1 MIENLRNTTALTP
14 SGGALPAELLDEMAA
29 DTGRGVSNR
38 AEDQLIPLIYILQA
52 TSPMCDKRGS
62 DYHDGAEPGCFYLR
76 GAINPIREGGAG
88 IAAIPCE
95 MQRVWLE
102 FLPDRQGLVERHA
115 QKPADVKTIVQE
127 EGGRR
132 KQILV
137 RANGNTIQDTRE
149 FAVLV
154 DGQPYIL
161 PCWGTRH
168 TFAREW
174 QSWFQQFKHPTTG
187 KVMAS
192 FSRKYRLTTVRESN
206 ALGRWWG
213 LKFTDLGWVSKD
225 EYEAARALNAIVT
238 SGAHRVEID
247 AATRQDA
254 A

>member
-1 MIENLRNTTALTP
+1 MTQNLRNTTALTP
-14 SGGALPAELLDEMAA
+14 SGGTLPAELLDEMAA
-29 DTGRGVSNR
+29 DAGRGVSTK
-38 AEDQLIPLIYILQA
+38 AEDQLIPLIYILQ
-52 TSPMCDKRGS
+52 TNSPICAKR
-62 DYHDGAEPGCFYLR
+62 DPAYRDGAEPGHFLLR
-76 GAINPIREGGAG
+76 GAIDPIREGDTG
-88 IAAIPCE
+88 IVTIPCE

-102 FLPDRQGLVERHA
+102 FLPGRQGLVDRHA
-115 QKPADVKTIVQE
+115 QKPADVKVSVQE

-187 KVMAS
+187 KGMAA
-192 FSRKYRLTTVRESN
+192 FSRKYRLTTVREGK

-213 LKFTDLGWVSKD
+213 LKFPDLGGVSKD
-225 EYEAARALNAIVT
+225 EYDAARALNVIVV
-238 SGAHRVEID
+238 SGAPRVEID
-247 AATRQDA
+247 AAARQDA

>member
-1 MIENLRNTTALTP
+1 MVENLHNTTALTP
-14 SGGALPAELLDEMAA
+14 SGGTLPAELLDEMAA
-29 DTGRGVSNR
+29 DAGRGVSTKT
-38 AEDQLIPLIYILQA
+38 EDQLIPLIYILQ
-52 TSPMCDKRGS
+52 TNSPICDKRGP
-62 DYHDGAEPGCFYLR
+62 DYHDGAEPGYFYLR
-76 GAINPIREGGAG
+76 GAIDPIREGDIG
-88 IAAIPCE
+88 IVAIPCE

-102 FLPDRQGLVERHA
+102 FLPGRQGLVDRHA
-115 QKPADVKTIVQE
+115 QKPADVKTTVQE

-154 DGQPYIL
+154 DGRPYIL

-174 QSWFQQFKHPTTG
+174 QSWFQQFKHPQTG

-192 FSRKYRLTTVRESN
+192 FSRKYCLTTVPESN

-225 EYEAARALNAIVT
+225 EYDAARALNAIVG

-247 AATRQDA
+247 AAARQDA